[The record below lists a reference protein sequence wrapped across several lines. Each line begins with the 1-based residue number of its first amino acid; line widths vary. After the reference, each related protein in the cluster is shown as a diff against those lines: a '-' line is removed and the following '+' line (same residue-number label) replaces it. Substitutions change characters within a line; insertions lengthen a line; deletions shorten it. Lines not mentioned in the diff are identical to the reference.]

1 MKFADD
7 IYKTCRVGHQQR
19 VRGIRRYPAR
29 KIKQA
34 MEAIEEYKPELD
46 GILPKDEYFALTRT
60 SNTLLVELLKNF
72 SRIPADANG
81 DIFGKIY
88 EFFLAGIS
96 GLTGFSRCTASMCWI
111 AKPRSRKS

>member
-1 MKFADD
+1 MPSRTSAESSRNSEVPGTKDQA
-7 IYKTCRVGHQQR
+7 GHGSH
-19 VRGIRRYPAR
+19 RGI
-29 KIKQA
+29 QT
-34 MEAIEEYKPELD
+34 ELD

-111 AKPRSRKS
+111 AIPRSRKS